1 MVHLSLLLGFIDKL
15 QDSLRQL
22 GRNGQPGSRTWT
34 FKIADE
40 CTCLSNEL
48 WSEGFIISY
57 LDQIEIDD
65 SFPILKFEKVSNAN
79 QYSLIVKNCLKTDF
93 TIYTARCTNEAGET
107 EEYQASL
114 SEVTRNRRDTC

>member
-1 MVHLSLLLGFIDKL
+1 M
-15 QDSLRQL
+15 
-22 GRNGQPGSRTWT
+22 
-34 FKIADE
+34 
-40 CTCLSNEL
+40 SNEL

-114 SEVTRNRRDTC
+114 SEVTRNRRD